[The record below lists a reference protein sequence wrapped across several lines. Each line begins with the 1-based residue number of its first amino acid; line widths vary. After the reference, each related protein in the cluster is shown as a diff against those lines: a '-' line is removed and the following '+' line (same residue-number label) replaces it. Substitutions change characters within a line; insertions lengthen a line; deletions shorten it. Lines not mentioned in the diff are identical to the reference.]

1 MKIKF
6 SLRSKTVEKNDKT
19 EEQAAVQSEVPAPV
33 KPKKKESAT
42 WKRAKVLLRIFLRF
56 TRLFLIVT
64 LGIVIIAGIILAIVH
79 RAKLSSE
86 KEYLIM
92 NGIQVEVD
100 GRYLHVVKGG
110 PEDSEVTV
118 LFLHGDRTSDD
129 CVALKPLFKE
139 LEEKISY
146 CYVDR
151 SGVGFS
157 DESDG
162 GDRDVDTI
170 IEETRKAAEAAGK
183 KGPYV
188 LVPQGTAGI
197 MAIHWANK
205 YSDEVKGIFGIGM
218 AYPEQFEGME
228 PGDYLTF
235 GDWFTKFFFS
245 IGGVRLFS
253 GMKPSDPA
261 GIYTGTEMNT
271 RSALINRGAFTSD
284 MYNEDKKMVEAAILA
299 MEEGWPK
306 DIPIELMY
314 GNPLEEPY
322 LSLDEDTKSRLESV
336 QQQYP
341 DEDFVGEYYEEV
353 RDFIKDKENVSIKE
367 IPGPVRLTI
376 YAPKEIASELLNF
389 VQNAVTK

>member
-1 MKIKF
+1 MD
-6 SLRSKTVEKNDKT
+6 KNDRT
-19 EEQAAVQSEVPAPV
+19 EEQPVVESEAPVPV

-42 WKRAKVLLRIFLRF
+42 WKRAKVLFRIFLRF
-56 TRLFLIVT
+56 TKLFLIVS
-64 LGIVIIAGIILAIVH
+64 LGILIVAGIILAIVH

-86 KEYLIM
+86 KEYLMM

-100 GRYLHVVKGG
+100 GKYLHVVKGG
-110 PEDSEVTV
+110 PEDSGVTLV
-118 LFLHGDRTSDD
+118 FLHGDRTSDD
-129 CVALKPLFKE
+129 CIALEPLFKE
-139 LEEKISY
+139 LDDKIAY
-146 CYVDR
+146 IYVDR
-151 SGVGFS
+151 AGVGFS
-157 DESDG
+157 DASDG

-170 IEETRKAAEAAGK
+170 IDETRKAVEGAGV

-197 MAIHWANK
+197 MAVHWANK
-205 YSDEVKGIFGIGM
+205 YPDEVKGIFGIGM
-218 AYPEQFEGME
+218 AYAEQFEGMDS
-228 PGDYLTF
+228 GDYLTF

-261 GIYTGTEMNT
+261 GIYTEAQMNT

-284 MYNEDKKMVEAAILA
+284 MYNEDKKMVDAAKLV
-299 MEEGWPK
+299 MSEGWPK

-314 GNPLEEPY
+314 GNPLAEPY
-322 LSLDEDTKSRLESV
+322 ISLDEDTKMRLESA

-341 DEDFVGEYYEEV
+341 DEDFVGEYYEEA
-353 RDFIKDKENVSIKE
+353 REFFEKMDNVTIYE

-376 YAPKEIASELLNF
+376 YAPKEIAEELLNF
-389 VQNAVTK
+389 VQNKVTQ